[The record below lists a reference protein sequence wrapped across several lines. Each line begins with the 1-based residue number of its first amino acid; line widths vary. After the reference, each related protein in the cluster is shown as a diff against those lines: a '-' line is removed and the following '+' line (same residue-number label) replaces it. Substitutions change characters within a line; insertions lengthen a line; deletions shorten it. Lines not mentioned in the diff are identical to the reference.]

1 MFYQFVTLNR
11 DAIIAK
17 TREKVS
23 TRPWPPASTVELE
36 NGVPLFLTQ
45 LCETLRLEST
55 AVPVLL
61 NRNRHHCDPPRE

>member
-36 NGVPLFLTQ
+36 KAFR
-45 LCETLRLEST
+45 CS
-55 AVPVLL
+55 
-61 NRNRHHCDPPRE
+61 

>member
-1 MFYQFVTLNR
+1 MFYEFVTLNR

-17 TREKVS
+17 TRQKVS

-45 LCETLRLEST
+45 LSETLRLEST
-55 AVPVLL
+55 PFSLFFDG
-61 NRNRHHCDPPRE
+61 NRHIGNDTR